1 LEETEL
7 FVVYAVLVLLSAAA
21 GIAREAVFAVRGAH
35 RAGNARAYREAG
47 RIRPLLERS
56 DEYLLTILI
65 VTHLTKLGS
74 VCVLFGLFHMAGLA
88 LVSGPATSHATGV
101 NIVFQL
107 ALALVIGFGVVVLV
121 AELVPRHVARARPE
135 VWLRRLAPLVRALHV
150 VFYPVGW
157 VAGRLVRLLKRAFG
171 IKGSIFPLPEAPH
184 ALLELIE
191 ASEENGK
198 LEEDDRELITSIF
211 EFRDTIVREVM
222 VPRVDMV
229 CVDDEATLV
238 EAHRLFVEG
247 GHSRMPVYHDD
258 LDHIVGVLYAKDLLA
273 YVEKGPLDERKV
285 HDVLHE
291 PMFVPETKRV
301 AELLRE
307 FQRERLH
314 IAIVVDEYGGTSGL
328 VTIEDLLEEIVGEI
342 RDEFDTEPPLYEPD
356 GRGGFIVDAKMPIYE
371 IEDDLGIALPEE
383 EEYDT
388 LGGYLFTRLGK
399 VPEVGEVLTENGVEI
414 TVLEADERRIYR
426 VRLKPMPAGDASS
439 AGPKG

>member
-21 GIAREAVFAVRGAH
+21 GIAREAVLAVRGAH
-35 RAGNARAYREAG
+35 RAGNARAYRDAG
-47 RIRPLLERS
+47 RI
-56 DEYLLTILI
+56 
-65 VTHLTKLGS
+65 K
-74 VCVLFGLFHMAGLA
+74 
-88 LVSGPATSHATGV
+88 
-101 NIVFQL
+101 
-107 ALALVIGFGVVVLV
+107 
-121 AELVPRHVARARPE
+121 
-135 VWLRRLAPLVRALHV
+135 
-150 VFYPVGW
+150 
-157 VAGRLVRLLKRAFG
+157 
-171 IKGSIFPLPEAPH
+171 PLPEAPH

-273 YVEKGPLDERKV
+273 YIEKGPLDERKV

-342 RDEFDTEPPLYEPD
+342 RDEFDTEPPLYESD
-356 GRGGFIVDAKMPIYE
+356 GRGGFVVDAKMPIYE